1 MAELVEIELSTN
13 RFESEI
19 LTEAIIAEG
28 HEVELVHD
36 ESSGGVGIPTTPSR
50 LLVRS
55 SDANEIRSIVNRSF
69 ALDTAEASAPRAS
82 KISNKARIVAW
93 LLLMAMVGIPVLLS
107 LTGWIAS

>member
-1 MAELVEIELSTN
+1 MAELVEIALSTN

-55 SDANEIRSIVNRSF
+55 SDADEIRSIVNRSF
-69 ALDTAEASAPRAS
+69 ALDAAESSASRGS
-82 KISNKARIVAW
+82 KISTKARIVGW
-93 LLLMAMVGIPVLLS
+93 MLFMAMIGFPLLIS
-107 LTGWIAS
+107 LVSWITS